1 MYANLDFFADALK
14 KEKKDLDEKNA
25 KYKQLLLKQKKELEE
40 LRKWVCFLFDF
51 WDWLILD
58 FSYWSTHQWSWVI

>member
-51 WDWLILD
+51 
-58 FSYWSTHQWSWVI
+58 